1 MKLLI
6 QEFDF
11 EFISSQFEGVEFR
24 MFCSDDAL
32 SFISCI
38 ACILDTPADV
48 VENWSAIQSVVS
60 VYHQPSGGLA
70 AWNVY
75 LAFITRDHVP
85 LWDKYEIE
93 NNKYTARKII
103 LDGLTEIPNSAQLAV
118 ELEKQLLGSDLV
130 LDPRVTE
137 PREALLS
144 LEDYVRGAPL
154 DQKLESR
161 EKRAEMITS
170 IIEFLDKNENQKG

>member
-1 MKLLI
+1 MKLLTK
-6 QEFDF
+6 EFDF
-11 EFISSQFEGVEFR
+11 GFINSQFENVEFR

-38 ACILDTPADV
+38 ACILDTSAEV
-48 VENWSAIQSVVS
+48 VKHWSAIQSVVS

-75 LAFITRDHVP
+75 LAFVTRDQVP

-93 NNKYTARKII
+93 NNKYNARKII
-103 LDGLTEIPNSAQLAV
+103 LDGLAEIPNSAQLAV
-118 ELEKQLLGSDLV
+118 ELEKHLLGSDLV
-130 LDPRVTE
+130 LDPRVSE

-144 LEDYVRGAPL
+144 LENYVRGAPL
-154 DQKLESR
+154 DQRLESR
-161 EKRAEMITS
+161 EKRAAMITS
-170 IIEFLDKNENQKG
+170 IIELLSKNENQKS